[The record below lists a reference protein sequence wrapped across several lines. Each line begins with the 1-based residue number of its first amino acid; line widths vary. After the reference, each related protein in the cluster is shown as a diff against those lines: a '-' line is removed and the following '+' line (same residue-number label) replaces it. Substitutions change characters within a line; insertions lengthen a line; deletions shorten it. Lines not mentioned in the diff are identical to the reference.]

1 MQYCGRLTG
10 KNDFSTYTY
19 YIFKNTL
26 LQLETLKILVTGVS
40 GFIGS
45 RLAAKLSENGHVV
58 TGLIHEHDTSLSI
71 QKHKVNLSNSNFA
84 IPSETYDV
92 VFHLAAVTPMEKDKN
107 KIKKVNYDG
116 TVNLFNHI
124 KNKTKFIV
132 YASGL
137 GVFGDPSDV
146 VDETT
151 PLRPHTYYAQV
162 RLDAQRFLE
171 KSCKDNSIPLTVTY
185 FGEVYGNGG
194 WFESQIIQRLQK
206 GIFKIPKSGE
216 YYRSFV
222 HVDDVVSALV
232 AIAEK
237 NAINE
242 TFVVTDENP
251 VLFKEF
257 INYTCDELGIK
268 HPGSIPTLLAKAVMG
283 GDFVKLLTTSIKT
296 SNAKIAKMIQF
307 QYPSYR
313 EGIKAVISHI

>member
-1 MQYCGRLTG
+1 M
-10 KNDFSTYTY
+10 
-19 YIFKNTL
+19 
-26 LQLETLKILVTGVS
+26 KILVTGVS

-45 RLAAKLSENGHVV
+45 RLAAKLSENGHRV
-58 TGLIHEHDTSLSI
+58 TGLIHEHDTNLSI
-71 QKHKVNLSNSNFA
+71 QKHKDDIVNTSFS
-84 IPSETYDV
+84 IPDETYDV

-137 GVFGDPSDV
+137 GVFGDPSGV

-171 KSCKDNSIPLTVTY
+171 KSCKDNSISLTVTY

-206 GIFKIPKSGE
+206 GMFKLPKSGE

-242 TFVVTDENP
+242 TFVVTDSNP

-257 INYTCDELGIK
+257 INYACDELGVS
-268 HPGSIPTLLAKAVMG
+268 HPGSIPIFLAKAVMG
-283 GDFVKLLTTSIKT
+283 GDFVKLLTTSIRA
-296 SNAKIAKMIQF
+296 SNTKITKMIQF
-307 QYPSYR
+307 LYTSYK
-313 EGIKAVISHI
+313 EGMKAVISQL

>member
-1 MQYCGRLTG
+1 
-10 KNDFSTYTY
+10 
-19 YIFKNTL
+19 
-26 LQLETLKILVTGVS
+26 LKILVTGVS

-45 RLAAKLSENGHVV
+45 RLAAKLSENGHRV
-58 TGLIHEHDTSLSI
+58 TGLIHEHDTNLSI
-71 QKHKVNLSNSNFA
+71 QKHKDDIVNTSFS
-84 IPSETYDV
+84 IPDETYDV

-137 GVFGDPSDV
+137 GVFGDPSGV

-171 KSCKDNSIPLTVTY
+171 KSCKDNSISLTVTY

-206 GIFKIPKSGE
+206 GMFKLPKSGE

-242 TFVVTDENP
+242 TFVVTDSNP

-257 INYTCDELGIK
+257 INYACDELGVS
-268 HPGSIPTLLAKAVMG
+268 HPGSIPIFLAKAVMG
-283 GDFVKLLTTSIKT
+283 GDFVKLLTTSIRA
-296 SNAKIAKMIQF
+296 SNTKITKMIQF
-307 QYPSYR
+307 LYTSYK
-313 EGIKAVISHI
+313 EGIKAVISQL

>member
-1 MQYCGRLTG
+1 M
-10 KNDFSTYTY
+10 
-19 YIFKNTL
+19 
-26 LQLETLKILVTGVS
+26 KILVTGAS

-45 RLAAKLSENGHVV
+45 RLAAKLVENGHVV
-58 TGLIHEHDTSLSI
+58 TGLIHQNDTNLPV
-71 QKHKVNLSNSNFA
+71 QKHKIDLANSDFV
-84 IPSETYDV
+84 IPDEFYDV
-92 VFHLAAVTPMEKDKN
+92 VFHLAAVTPIEKDKN

-116 TVNLFNHI
+116 TVNLFNHL

-137 GVFGDPSDV
+137 GVFGEPNGV
-146 VDETT
+146 VDEAT
-151 PLRPHTYYAQV
+151 PLKPHTYYAQV

-171 KSCKDNSIPLTVTY
+171 KGCNDASISFTVTY

-194 WFESQIIQRLQK
+194 WFESQIVQRLQK
-206 GIFKIPKSGE
+206 GMFKLPKSGE

-222 HVDDVVSALV
+222 HVDDVISALV

-242 TFVVTDENP
+242 TFIVTDSNP

-257 INYTCDELGIK
+257 INYTCDELCVK
-268 HPGSIPTLLAKAVMG
+268 HPGSIPIILAKAVMG
-283 GDFVKLLTTSIKT
+283 GDFVKLLTTSIKS

-307 QYPSYR
+307 RYPSYI
-313 EGIKAVISHI
+313 EGVKAVTSQML

>member
-1 MQYCGRLTG
+1 MCKLT
-10 KNDFSTYTY
+10 SMYTMFL
-19 YIFKNTL
+19 ISITPV
-26 LQLETLKILVTGVS
+26 TTMKILVTGAS

-45 RLAAKLSENGHVV
+45 RLAAKLSENGHMV
-58 TGLIHEHDTSLSI
+58 TGLIHEHDTNLSI
-71 QKHKVNLSNSNFA
+71 QKHKVDLTNSNFS

-107 KIKKVNYDG
+107 TIKKVNYNG
-116 TVNLFNHI
+116 TVNLYNNL
-124 KNKTKFIV
+124 KAKTKFIV

-137 GVFGDPSDV
+137 GVFGDPEKKV

-151 PLRPHTYYAQV
+151 PLKPHTYYAQV

-171 KSCKDNSIPLTVTY
+171 KSCKENSIPLSVTY

-194 WFESQIIQRLQK
+194 WFVSQIIQRLQK
-206 GIFKIPKSGE
+206 GTFKLPKSGE

-237 NAINE
+237 NAVNE
-242 TFVVTDENP
+242 TFVVTDSNP

-313 EGIKAVISHI
+313 EGVKAVISLAKFKLLKSL

>member
-1 MQYCGRLTG
+1 
-10 KNDFSTYTY
+10 
-19 YIFKNTL
+19 
-26 LQLETLKILVTGVS
+26 LKILVTGAS

-45 RLAAKLSENGHVV
+45 RLATKLAESGHVV
-58 TGLIHEHDTSLSI
+58 TGLIHENDTKLAV
-71 QKHKVNLSNSNFA
+71 QKYKVDLANTDFV
-84 IPSETYDV
+84 IPDEFYDV
-92 VFHLAAVTPMEKDKN
+92 AFHLAAVTPMEKDKN

-116 TVNLFNHI
+116 TVNLFNHL

-137 GVFGDPSDV
+137 GVFGDPDDI
-146 VDETT
+146 VDEAT
-151 PLRPHTYYAQV
+151 PLKPHTYYAQV

-171 KSCKDNSIPLTVTY
+171 KSCKDASISLTVTY
-185 FGEVYGNGG
+185 FGDVYGNGG

-206 GIFKIPKSGE
+206 GTFKLPKSGE

-232 AIAEK
+232 TIAEK

-242 TFVVTDENP
+242 TFIVTDSNP

-257 INYTCDELGIK
+257 INYTCDEMGVK
-268 HPGSIPTLLAKAVMG
+268 HPGSIPAILAKAVMG

-307 QYPSYR
+307 RYPSYK
-313 EGIKAVISHI
+313 EGVRAVISQM

>member
-1 MQYCGRLTG
+1 M
-10 KNDFSTYTY
+10 
-19 YIFKNTL
+19 
-26 LQLETLKILVTGVS
+26 KILVTGVS

-45 RLAAKLSENGHVV
+45 RLAAKLSENGHRV
-58 TGLIHEHDTSLSI
+58 TGLIHEHDINLSI
-71 QKHKVNLSNSNFA
+71 QKHTADIVNTSFS
-84 IPSETYDV
+84 IPDETYDV

-137 GVFGDPSDV
+137 GVFGDPSGV

-171 KSCKDNSIPLTVTY
+171 KSCKDNSISLTVTY

-206 GIFKIPKSGE
+206 GMFKLPKSGE

-242 TFVVTDENP
+242 TFVVTDSNP

-257 INYTCDELGIK
+257 INYACDELGVS
-268 HPGSIPTLLAKAVMG
+268 HPGSIPIFLAKAVMG
-283 GDFVKLLTTSIKT
+283 GDFVKLLTTSIRA
-296 SNAKIAKMIQF
+296 SNTKITKMIQF
-307 QYPSYR
+307 LYTSYK
-313 EGIKAVISHI
+313 EGIKAVISQL

>member
-1 MQYCGRLTG
+1 
-10 KNDFSTYTY
+10 
-19 YIFKNTL
+19 
-26 LQLETLKILVTGVS
+26 LKILVTGAS

-45 RLAAKLSENGHVV
+45 RLAAKLSENGHAV
-58 TGLIHEHDTSLSI
+58 TGLIHEHDINLAI
-71 QKHKVNLSNSNFA
+71 QKHEVDLANSNFS
-84 IPSETYDV
+84 IPSEIYDV

-107 KIKKVNYDG
+107 TIKKVNYNG
-116 TVNLFNHI
+116 TVNLYNYL

-137 GVFGDPSDV
+137 GVFGDPGDIV

-171 KSCKDNSIPLTVTY
+171 KNCKDNSIPLTVTY

-194 WFESQIIQRLQK
+194 WFVSQIIQRLQK
-206 GIFKIPKSGE
+206 RRFKLPKSGE

-222 HVDDVVSALV
+222 HVDDVVNALV

-242 TFVVTDENP
+242 TFVITDSNP

-257 INYTCDELGIK
+257 INYTCDLLGVER
-268 HPGSIPTLLAKAVMG
+268 PGSIPTILAKAVMG
-283 GDFVKLLTTSIKT
+283 GDFVKLLITSIQA
-296 SNAKIAKMIQF
+296 SNAKIAKMVQF
-307 QYPSYR
+307 RYPSYK
-313 EGIKAVISHI
+313 EGVKAVISQV

>member
-1 MQYCGRLTG
+1 M
-10 KNDFSTYTY
+10 
-19 YIFKNTL
+19 
-26 LQLETLKILVTGVS
+26 KILVTGVS

-45 RLAAKLSENGHVV
+45 RLAAKLSENGHRV
-58 TGLIHEHDTSLSI
+58 TGLIHEHDTNLSI
-71 QKHKVNLSNSNFA
+71 QKHKDDIVNTSFS
-84 IPSETYDV
+84 IPDETYDV

-116 TVNLFNHI
+116 TINLFNHI

-137 GVFGDPSDV
+137 GVFGDPSGV

-171 KSCKDNSIPLTVTY
+171 KSCKDNSISLTVTY

-206 GIFKIPKSGE
+206 GMFKLPKSGE

-222 HVDDVVSALV
+222 HVDDVVSVLV

-242 TFVVTDENP
+242 TFVVTDSNP

-257 INYTCDELGIK
+257 INYACDELGVS
-268 HPGSIPTLLAKAVMG
+268 HPGSIPIFLAKAVMG
-283 GDFVKLLTTSIKT
+283 GDFVKLLTTSIRA
-296 SNAKIAKMIQF
+296 SNTKITKMIQF
-307 QYPSYR
+307 LYTSYK
-313 EGIKAVISHI
+313 EGIKAVISQL

>member
-1 MQYCGRLTG
+1 M
-10 KNDFSTYTY
+10 
-19 YIFKNTL
+19 
-26 LQLETLKILVTGVS
+26 KILVTGTS

-45 RLAAKLSENGHVV
+45 RLAAKLSENGHTV
-58 TGLIHEHDTSLSI
+58 TGLIHEQDTNLSI
-71 QKHKVNLSNSNFA
+71 QKHKVDLANASLSVPDG
-84 IPSETYDV
+84 IYDV

-137 GVFGDPSDV
+137 GVFGDPGNKV
-146 VDETT
+146 VDETM
-151 PLRPHTYYAQV
+151 PLKPHTYYAQV

-171 KSCKDNSIPLTVTY
+171 KNCKDNSISLTVTY

-206 GIFKIPKSGE
+206 CMFKLPKSGE

-242 TFVVTDENP
+242 TFVVTDSNP

-268 HPGSIPTLLAKAVMG
+268 HPGSIPIFLAKAVMG
-283 GDFVKLLTTSIKT
+283 GDFVKLLTTSIKA
-296 SNAKIAKMIQF
+296 SNAKIAKIIQF
-307 QYPSYR
+307 QYPSYM
-313 EGIKAVISHI
+313 EGVKATISHR

>member
-1 MQYCGRLTG
+1 M
-10 KNDFSTYTY
+10 
-19 YIFKNTL
+19 
-26 LQLETLKILVTGVS
+26 KILVTGAS

-45 RLAAKLSENGHVV
+45 RLAVKLSENGHAV
-58 TGLIHEHDTSLSI
+58 TGLIHEHDTNLSI
-71 QKHKVNLSNSNFA
+71 QKHKVDLVNSNFS
-84 IPSETYDV
+84 ISNETYDV

-107 KIKKVNYDG
+107 TIKKVNYDG
-116 TVNLFNHI
+116 TVNLYNYL
-124 KNKTKFIV
+124 KNKAKFIV

-137 GVFGDPSDV
+137 GVFGDPSDKV

-151 PLRPHTYYAQV
+151 PLKPHTYYAQV

-171 KSCKDNSIPLTVTY
+171 KNCKDNSIPLTVTY

-194 WFESQIIQRLQK
+194 WFVSQIIQRLQK
-206 GIFKIPKSGE
+206 GRFKLPKSGE

-237 NAINE
+237 NAVNE
-242 TFVVTDENP
+242 TFIVTDSNP

-268 HPGSIPTLLAKAVMG
+268 HPGSIPTILAKAVMG

-307 QYPSYR
+307 RYPSYK
-313 EGIKAVISHI
+313 EGVDAVISQI

>member
-1 MQYCGRLTG
+1 
-10 KNDFSTYTY
+10 
-19 YIFKNTL
+19 
-26 LQLETLKILVTGVS
+26 LKILVTGAS

-45 RLAAKLSENGHVV
+45 RLAVKLSENGHAV
-58 TGLIHEHDTSLSI
+58 TGLIHEHDTNLSI
-71 QKHKVNLSNSNFA
+71 QKHKVDLVNSNFS
-84 IPSETYDV
+84 ISNETYDV

-107 KIKKVNYDG
+107 TIKKVNYDG
-116 TVNLFNHI
+116 TVNLYNYL
-124 KNKTKFIV
+124 KNKAKFIV

-137 GVFGDPSDV
+137 GVFGDPSDKV

-151 PLRPHTYYAQV
+151 PLKPHTYYAQV

-171 KSCKDNSIPLTVTY
+171 KNCKDNSIPLTVTY

-194 WFESQIIQRLQK
+194 WFVSQIIQRLQK
-206 GIFKIPKSGE
+206 GRFKLPKSGE

-237 NAINE
+237 NAVNE
-242 TFVVTDENP
+242 TFIVTDSNP

-268 HPGSIPTLLAKAVMG
+268 HPGSIPTILAKAVMG

-307 QYPSYR
+307 RYPSYK
-313 EGIKAVISHI
+313 EGVDAVISQI

>member
-1 MQYCGRLTG
+1 M
-10 KNDFSTYTY
+10 
-19 YIFKNTL
+19 
-26 LQLETLKILVTGVS
+26 KILVTGAS

-45 RLAAKLSENGHVV
+45 RLAVKLSENGHAV
-58 TGLIHEHDTSLSI
+58 TGLIHEHDTNLSI
-71 QKHKVNLSNSNFA
+71 QKHKVDLVNPNFS
-84 IPSETYDV
+84 IPNETYDV

-107 KIKKVNYDG
+107 TIKKVNYDG
-116 TVNLFNHI
+116 TVNLYNYL
-124 KNKTKFIV
+124 KNKAKFIV

-137 GVFGDPSDV
+137 GVFGDPGDKV

-151 PLRPHTYYAQV
+151 SLKPHTYYAQV

-171 KSCKDNSIPLTVTY
+171 KNCKDNSIPITVTY

-206 GIFKIPKSGE
+206 GRFKLPKSGE

-242 TFVVTDENP
+242 TFIITDSNP

-257 INYTCDELGIK
+257 INYTCDVLGVE
-268 HPGSIPTLLAKAVMG
+268 HPGSIPTILAKAVMG

-307 QYPSYR
+307 RYPSYK
-313 EGIKAVISHI
+313 EGVKAVISQA

>member
-1 MQYCGRLTG
+1 M
-10 KNDFSTYTY
+10 
-19 YIFKNTL
+19 
-26 LQLETLKILVTGVS
+26 KILVTGAS

-45 RLAAKLSENGHVV
+45 RLAVKLSENGHAV
-58 TGLIHEHDTSLSI
+58 TGLIHEHDTNLSI
-71 QKHKVNLSNSNFA
+71 QKHKVDLVNSNFS
-84 IPSETYDV
+84 ISNETYDV

-107 KIKKVNYDG
+107 TIKKVNYDG
-116 TVNLFNHI
+116 TVNLYNYL
-124 KNKTKFIV
+124 KNKAKFIV

-137 GVFGDPSDV
+137 GVFGDPGDKV

-151 PLRPHTYYAQV
+151 PLKPHTYYAQV

-171 KSCKDNSIPLTVTY
+171 KNCKDNSIPLTVTY

-206 GIFKIPKSGE
+206 GMFKLPKSGE

-222 HVDDVVSALV
+222 HVNDVVSALV

-242 TFVVTDENP
+242 TFIITDSNP

-268 HPGSIPTLLAKAVMG
+268 HPGSVPTILAKAVMG

-307 QYPSYR
+307 RYPSYK
-313 EGIKAVISHI
+313 EGVNAVISQI

>member
-1 MQYCGRLTG
+1 M
-10 KNDFSTYTY
+10 
-19 YIFKNTL
+19 
-26 LQLETLKILVTGVS
+26 KILVTGVS

-45 RLAAKLSENGHVV
+45 RLAAKLSENGHRV
-58 TGLIHEHDTSLSI
+58 TGLIHEHDTNLSI
-71 QKHKVNLSNSNFA
+71 QKHKDDIVNTSFS
-84 IPSETYDV
+84 IPDETYDV

-137 GVFGDPSDV
+137 GVFGDPSGV

-171 KSCKDNSIPLTVTY
+171 KSCKDNSISLTVTY

-206 GIFKIPKSGE
+206 GMFKLPKSGE

-242 TFVVTDENP
+242 TFVVTDSNP

-257 INYTCDELGIK
+257 INYACDELGVS
-268 HPGSIPTLLAKAVMG
+268 HPGSIPIFLAKAVMG
-283 GDFVKLLTTSIKT
+283 GDFVKLLTTSIRA
-296 SNAKIAKMIQF
+296 SNTKITKMIQF
-307 QYPSYR
+307 LYTSYK
-313 EGIKAVISHI
+313 EGIKAVISQL

>member
-1 MQYCGRLTG
+1 M
-10 KNDFSTYTY
+10 
-19 YIFKNTL
+19 
-26 LQLETLKILVTGVS
+26 KILVTGAS

-45 RLAAKLSENGHVV
+45 RLAAKLSENGHTV
-58 TGLIHEHDTSLSI
+58 TGLIHEHDTNLSI
-71 QKHKVNLSNSNFA
+71 QKHKADLVNARFSVPN
-84 IPSETYDV
+84 ETYDV

-137 GVFGDPSDV
+137 GVFGDPRNKV

-151 PLRPHTYYAQV
+151 PLKPHTYYAQV

-171 KSCKDNSIPLTVTY
+171 KNCKDNSIPLTVTY

-206 GIFKIPKSGE
+206 GMFKLPKSGE

-222 HVDDVVSALV
+222 HVDDAVSALI

-242 TFVVTDENP
+242 TFVVTDSNP

-268 HPGSIPTLLAKAVMG
+268 HPGSIPIFLAKAVMG

-313 EGIKAVISHI
+313 EGVKAVISHS